1 MAPDSEHTPRPGTL
15 LSASDADLILPQFLA
30 KYRVKEL
37 NNIPS
42 NLPTA
47 CTLDGIE
54 DNRVFESE
62 QFLSTPE
69 VLVLFEY
76 PREVFVASPEGVLDF
91 IRSKEPWEDH
101 DICVFP
107 RDLAWCV
114 GLTHNEKIFV
124 VDKHEVLRGKR

>member
-1 MAPDSEHTPRPGTL
+1 MNTESEHTPRPGRL
-15 LSASDADLILPQFLA
+15 LSASDRDLILPQFLS

-54 DNRVFESE
+54 DSRVFESAR
-62 QFLSTPE
+62 FLSVPE

-76 PREVFVASPEGVLDF
+76 PRELFVASPVSVVEF
-91 IRSKEPWEDH
+91 IKAKAPWEDY

-107 RDLAWCV
+107 RDLMWCV
-114 GLTHNEKIFV
+114 GLTHNDKIFV
-124 VDKHEVLRGKR
+124 VDKSGVLQR

>member
-1 MAPDSEHTPRPGTL
+1 MATNSEHTPRPGRP

-30 KYRVKEL
+30 KYRVREL

-47 CTLDGIE
+47 CTLDGVE
-54 DNRVFESE
+54 DSRVFESA
-62 QFLSTPE
+62 QFLSVPE

-76 PREVFVASPEGVLDF
+76 PREVFVASPESVANF
-91 IRSKEPWEDH
+91 IKSKEPWEDY

-107 RDLAWCV
+107 RSLVWCV
-114 GLTHNEKIFV
+114 GFEIYW
-124 VDKHEVLRGKR
+124 LRNV